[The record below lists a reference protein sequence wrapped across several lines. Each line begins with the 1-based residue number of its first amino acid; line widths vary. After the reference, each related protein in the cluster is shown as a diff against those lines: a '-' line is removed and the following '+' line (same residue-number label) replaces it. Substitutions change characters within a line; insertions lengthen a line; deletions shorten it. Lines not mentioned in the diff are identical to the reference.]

1 MMVAV
6 TPPVTIVLMVSFKI
20 TFKIFSLLPYIIK
33 TIGFKLTQG
42 SLSGFN
48 QYQGSTYLR
57 AQLYSGCNFSQG
69 LTLLSV

>member
-48 QYQGSTYLR
+48 
-57 AQLYSGCNFSQG
+57 
-69 LTLLSV
+69 